1 MVSDVVRTWTH
12 IQVIIKRLY
21 RKIEVLSSREHSMLL
36 EHKKGTCLN
45 LNTFWVFR
53 DVFLHKRI
61 AEMLEKLVEL
71 IQRERRWGV

>member
-36 EHKKGTCLN
+36 EHKKGTHLN
-45 LNTFWVFR
+45 LNAFWVFR

-61 AEMLEKLVEL
+61 AEMMEKLVEL

>member
-21 RKIEVLSSREHSMLL
+21 RKIEVLSSREHSVLL
-36 EHKKGTCLN
+36 EHKKGTRLN
-45 LNTFWVFR
+45 LNAFWVFR

-61 AEMLEKLVEL
+61 AAMMEKLVEL

>member
-61 AEMLEKLVEL
+61 AEMMGKLVEL

>member
-61 AEMLEKLVEL
+61 AEMMEKLVEL